1 VQLPAAG
8 GYDVGMP
15 RTAFVFDEH
24 MADYDLGDDHP
35 LSPLRR
41 ELAVELIRAYGMLDQ
56 PDVPLITP
64 RAATDAEIA
73 RAHAPAYVAAVRRL
87 SSQPVLAQGW
97 DAAQWGLAAG
107 GDTPAFAG
115 MHEAAAFLCG
125 ASITAAMDVW
135 EDRADQAFSAG
146 GGLHHAL
153 ANRAAGFC
161 IYNDPAVAIHALLEA
176 GATRV
181 AYIDVDV
188 HHGDGTQWIFYED
201 PRVLT
206 CSVHESGRY
215 LFPGTGALAERG
227 MGLGAGTAVNIPL
240 PPYAGDAPY
249 LRAVEEVIARAV
261 IDFEPE
267 IIVTQDGADPHH
279 KDPLAHL
286 QVTMPTF
293 PRVYRALHQLAEE
306 TCDGRWVA
314 LGGGGYHTDVVP
326 RAWAMLFAEM
336 TGTELDPRL
345 PAEWLAAAEQRC
357 GQRLTATLLG
367 DSEPEVSDAER
378 ARADAEGHQ
387 VVDQALMLLS

>member
-1 VQLPAAG
+1 MAMA
-8 GYDVGMP
+8 

-41 ELAVELIRAYGMLDQ
+41 RLAVELIESYGLLDR
-56 PDVPLITP
+56 PDVTVVTP
-64 RAATDAEIA
+64 RMASDAEIE
-73 RAHAPAYVAAVRRL
+73 RAHAPAYVGAVRRL
-87 SSQPVLAQGW
+87 SAQPVLAQGW

-107 GDTPAFAG
+107 GDTPAFGG
-115 MHEAAAFLCG
+115 MHEAAAHLCG
-125 ASITAAMDVW
+125 ASITAAMEVW
-135 EDRADQAFSAG
+135 YGRADQAFSPG

-181 AYIDVDV
+181 AYIDIDV

-227 MGLGAGTAVNIPL
+227 MGPGAGTSVNIPL

-249 LRAVEEVIARAV
+249 LRAVEEVIGRAV
-261 IDFEPE
+261 QDFAPE

-279 KDPLAHL
+279 RDPLAHL

-293 PRVYRALHQLAEE
+293 PRVYRALHDLAR
-306 TCDGRWVA
+306 TACDGRWVA

-326 RAWAMLFAEM
+326 RAWTMLFAEM
-336 TGTELDPRL
+336 VGADLDQRL
-345 PAEWLAAAEQRC
+345 PAAWLAAAEQRC
-357 GQRLTATLLG
+357 GQRLTGTLTG
-367 DSEPEVSDAER
+367 DVEPEISAEER

-387 VVDQALMLLS
+387 VVDQALMLLA

>member
-1 VQLPAAG
+1 MA
-8 GYDVGMP
+8 

-41 ELAVELIRAYGMLDQ
+41 QLAVELIRAYGLLEL
-56 PDVPLITP
+56 PDVHVVTP
-64 RAATDAEIA
+64 RPATDAEIE
-73 RAHAPAYVAAVRRL
+73 RAHAPAYVAAVRKM
-87 SSQPVLAQGW
+87 SAQPVLAQVW

-125 ASITAAMDVW
+125 ASITAAMEVW
-135 EDRADQAFSAG
+135 EGRADRAFSAG

-161 IYNDPAVAIHALLEA
+161 IYNDPAVAIHALLDA

-181 AYIDVDV
+181 AYIDIDV

-215 LFPGTGALAERG
+215 LFPGTGGLAERG
-227 MGLGAGTAVNIPL
+227 MGPGAGTAVNIPL

-261 IDFEPE
+261 GAFEPQ

-279 KDPLAHL
+279 RDPLAHL

-293 PRVYRALHQLAEE
+293 PRVYRALHELARDV
-306 TCDGRWVA
+306 CDGRWVA
-314 LGGGGYHTDVVP
+314 LGGGGYNTDVVP
-326 RAWAMLFAEM
+326 RAWTMLFAEM
-336 TGTELDPRL
+336 VGAELDDRIP
-345 PAEWLAAAEQRC
+345 PGWVAAAEQRC
-357 GQRLTATLLG
+357 GQQLTSTLLG
-367 DSEPEVSDAER
+367 ESEPEISAEER

-387 VVDQALMLLS
+387 VVDQALMLLG

>member
-1 VQLPAAG
+1 
-8 GYDVGMP
+8 MP

-24 MADYDLGDDHP
+24 MGDYDLGDDHP

-41 ELAVELIRAYGMLDQ
+41 QLAVELIRAYGMLDD
-56 PDVPLITP
+56 PDVTLVSP
-64 RAATDAEIA
+64 RAASDAEIE
-73 RAHAPAYVAAVRRL
+73 RAHAAAYVAAVRHL
-87 SSQPVLAQGW
+87 SAQPVLAQGW

-115 MHEAAAFLCG
+115 MHEAAALLCG
-125 ASITAAMDVW
+125 ASITAALEVW
-135 EDRADQAFSAG
+135 EGRADQAFSAG

-176 GATRV
+176 GATLV

-227 MGLGAGTAVNIPL
+227 MGPGAGTAVNIPL

-293 PRVYRALHQLAEE
+293 PRLYRSLHQLAGE

-314 LGGGGYHTDVVP
+314 LGGGGYNTDVVP
-326 RAWAMLFAEM
+326 RAWALLFAEM
-336 TGTELDPRL
+336 IGAELEPRL
-345 PAEWLAAAEQRC
+345 PADWLAAAEQRC
-357 GQRLTATLLG
+357 GHRLTATLLG

-378 ARADAEGHQ
+378 VRADAEGHQ

>member
-1 VQLPAAG
+1 ML
-8 GYDVGMP
+8 

-24 MADYDLGDDHP
+24 MADYDLGNDHP

-41 ELAVELIRAYGMLDQ
+41 LLAVELIRAYGLLDD
-56 PDVPLITP
+56 PDVTIVTP
-64 RAATDAEIA
+64 RAATDAEIE

-87 SSQPVLAQGW
+87 SAQPVLAQGW

-115 MHEAAAFLCG
+115 MHEAASLLCG
-125 ASITAAMDVW
+125 ASITAALEVW
-135 EDRADQAFSAG
+135 EGRADQAFSAG

-153 ANRAAGFC
+153 GNRAAGFC
-161 IYNDPAVAIHALLEA
+161 VYNDPAVAIHALLEA

-227 MGLGAGTAVNIPL
+227 MGPGAGTAVNIPL

-286 QVTMPTF
+286 QITMPTF
-293 PRVYRALHQLAEE
+293 PRLYRSLHQLAQE
-306 TCDGRWVA
+306 TCGGRWVA
-314 LGGGGYHTDVVP
+314 LGGGGYNTDVVP

-336 TGTELDPRL
+336 IGAELEPRL
-345 PAEWLAAAEQRC
+345 PADWLAAAEQRC
-357 GQRLTATLLG
+357 GHRLTATLLG

>member
-1 VQLPAAG
+1 MRATIG
-8 GYDVGMP
+8 GMT

-24 MADYDLGDDHP
+24 MADYDLGEDHP

-41 ELAVELIRAYGMLDQ
+41 QLAVELIRAYGMLDL
-56 PDVPLITP
+56 PDVAIVTP
-64 RAATDAEIA
+64 RIATDAEIE
-73 RAHAPAYVAAVRRL
+73 RAHAPAYVQAVKRF
-87 SSQPVLAQGW
+87 SAQPVLAQGW
-97 DAAQWGLAAG
+97 DAAQWGLAMG
-107 GDTPAFAG
+107 GDTPAFPG
-115 MHEAAAFLCG
+115 MHEAAAILCG
-125 ASITAAMDVW
+125 ASITAALAVW
-135 EDRADQAFSAG
+135 DGRADQVFSAG

-161 IYNDPAVAIHALLEA
+161 IYNDPAVAIHALLDA

-227 MGLGAGTAVNIPL
+227 MGPGAGTAVNIPL
-240 PPYAGDAPY
+240 PPYSGDGPY

-261 IDFEPE
+261 VDFAPQ

-286 QVTMPTF
+286 QVTMSAF
-293 PRVYRALHQLAEE
+293 PRLYRTLHQLAAE

-345 PAEWLAAAEQRC
+345 PAEWLAAAEQRV
-357 GQRLTATLLG
+357 GDRLTATLLG

-378 ARADAEGHQ
+378 ARADAEAHQ
-387 VVDQALMLLS
+387 VIDQALVLLS